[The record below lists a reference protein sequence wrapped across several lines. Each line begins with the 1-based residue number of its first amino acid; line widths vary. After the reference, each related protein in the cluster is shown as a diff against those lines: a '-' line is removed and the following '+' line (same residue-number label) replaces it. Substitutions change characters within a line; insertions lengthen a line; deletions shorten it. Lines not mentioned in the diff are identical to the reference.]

1 MRRTLPAVLLL
12 AACTGQPRHDAPTTA
27 ATATAASATAP
38 APSPPVEPATPAPH
52 PEPAPPV
59 VGKPFHRPGDR
70 ADQLDGLTFWGFSKD
85 GRYFAF
91 ETAYAGPGAT
101 VCEGQVDLFI
111 VDADTDSFPPD
122 GHIEIRPK
130 HADIEPCDPP
140 DLQAAMDAQR
150 PVLLRKYG
158 IEPGHLL
165 PPAEPLAAGE
175 PRPGVERY
183 KLPLP
188 SGGTGI
194 AELEVL
200 DGGRETAHEGK
211 GAAFKL
217 SVTVGE
223 APPLLIEPGQRR
235 RPYIWDYDFGRGLA
249 FYSPDRSHAAL
260 LTATIQ
266 LSFEG
271 DRTSYLANGI
281 VLPASW

>member
-1 MRRTLPAVLLL
+1 MRRLLPCAL
-12 AACTGQPRHDAPTTA
+12 ALASACTAPA
-27 ATATAASATAP
+27 RPDATAASSAAS
-38 APSPPVEPATPAPH
+38 AGAPPVEPGPGPAPK

-59 VGKPFHRPGDR
+59 LGKPYHRPGDR

-91 ETAYAGPGAT
+91 ETSFAGPGAAT
-101 VCEGQVDLFI
+101 CEGEVDLFI
-111 VDADTDSFPPD
+111 VDADTDSFVPD
-122 GHIEIRPK
+122 GHVEIRPK
-130 HADIEPCDPP
+130 HPDAEPCDPP
-140 DLQAAMDAQR
+140 DLQAAMDGQR

-165 PPAEPLAAGE
+165 PPVEPAPAGE

-183 KLPLP
+183 TLPLP
-188 SGGTGI
+188 SGGSGI

-200 DGGRETAHEGK
+200 HGGRDTAHEGK

-217 SVTVGE
+217 SVVVGE

-235 RPYIWDYDFGRGLA
+235 RPYVWDYDFGHGLV
-249 FYSPDRSHAAL
+249 FYSPDRTHAAL

-281 VLPASW
+281 VIPAHW

>member
-1 MRRTLPAVLLL
+1 MRRLLPSALAL
-12 AACTGQPRHDAPTTA
+12 AACTGQPRPDATPTAATA
-27 ATATAASATAP
+27 ATATAVPTPQPAETAP
-38 APSPPVEPATPAPH
+38 APAPH

-59 VGKPFHRPGDR
+59 LGKPFHRPGDR
-70 ADQLDGLTFWGFSKD
+70 AEQLDALTVWGWSKD

-91 ETAYAGPGAT
+91 ETAFAGPGAAT
-101 VCEGQVDLFI
+101 CEGEVDLYI

-122 GHIEIRPK
+122 GHLEIRPK
-130 HADIEPCDPP
+130 HADVEPCDPP

-150 PVLLRKYG
+150 PLLLRKYG

-165 PPAEPLAAGE
+165 PPVEPVAAGE
-175 PRPGVERY
+175 PRPGVERH

-188 SGGTGI
+188 SGGTGL

-200 DGGRETAHEGK
+200 HGGRDHAHEGK

-223 APPLLIEPGQRR
+223 APPLLIEPGQLR

-266 LSFEG
+266 ISFEG
-271 DRTSYLANGI
+271 DRTSYHANGI